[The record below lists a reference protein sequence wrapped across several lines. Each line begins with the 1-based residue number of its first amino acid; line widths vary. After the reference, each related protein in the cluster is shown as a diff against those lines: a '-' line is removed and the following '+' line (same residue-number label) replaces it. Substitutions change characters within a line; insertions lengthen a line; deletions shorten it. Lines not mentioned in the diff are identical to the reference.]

1 VGESTADPRR
11 LRVRAGLGFVQALR
25 PALYALLVLSA
36 LFTFW
41 AGGEI
46 AGRKLPHWSQVVAPT
61 FFAVFLVVFA
71 VYRFALVRAKKYPAA
86 VGLFQVGLGALIWVL
101 LLPSTR
107 QKIAP
112 PGAVDDV
119 AVLLTSPDA
128 RVRVPERRKEVRC
141 GADRSARR
149 LRPAR
154 PRPGPCLAGAPL
166 RPRPGS
172 RPRLMGR
179 IEDTLRLY
187 FHREAAKAAKV
198 CLVGARPG
206 SVVARARNPKR
217 LRELRG
223 FAVDVVF
230 VDVAFDGRVR

>member
-1 VGESTADPRR
+1 MGESTADPRR

-86 VGLFQVGLGALIWVL
+86 MGLFQIGLGALIWVL

-128 RVRVPERRKEVRC
+128 RVRALAAETA
-141 GADRSARR
+141 GYRSAGRKYAAELIDR
-149 LRPAR
+149 LDDSDP
-154 PRPGPCLAGAPL
+154 
-166 RPRPGS
+166 
-172 RPRLMGR
+172 
-179 IEDTLRLY
+179 
-187 FHREAAKAAKV
+187 
-198 CLVGARPG
+198 
-206 SVVARARNPKR
+206 
-217 LRELRG
+217 
-223 FAVDVVF
+223 
-230 VDVAFDGRVR
+230 RVRDRAHASLVRLFGRDLGPDRDAWRAELKTR